1 MLVLFTSCSRKGQDL
16 GEAITERDSL
26 PMLATYDVNSLIS
39 DSGLIRYRVVADE
52 WLVYDRKN
60 PSYWAFEKGVYL
72 EKFDV
77 DLNVETELKADTAY
91 YYDRTKLWELK
102 GNVAIKNV
110 EGERFNTDQ
119 LFWDERTQ
127 RVYSDRFIRIE
138 QKDRT
143 ITGQGFES
151 NQQMTVYTIFKPG
164 GIFYVEETPQSSVDS
179 LATPNGTPKTTKP

>member
-77 DLNVETELKADTAY
+77 DLNIETELKADTAY

-151 NQQMTVYTIFKPG
+151 NQQMTIYTIFKPG
-164 GIFYVEETPQSSVDS
+164 GVFYVDETPQPVDS
-179 LATPNGTPKTTKP
+179 LATTNETTKTTKP